1 MSNFDHHVS
10 DIVVII
16 EVFSEVQSFSNESL
30 LLQLSKHYMSRKQ
43 TTYKDW
49 VSDEEDWGV
58 ITDKIPVSLICVKL
72 DGKSTRISS
81 CIC

>member
-10 DIVVII
+10 NIVVII

-58 ITDKIPVSLICVKL
+58 ITDEIPVSLICVKL